1 MGCILYYRVLGENR
15 MLRKIIDK
23 IDEFIEYDNE
33 HHCFRPFVLGF
44 CTATIIAQIVV
55 LICLIIKK
63 F

>member
-1 MGCILYYRVLGENR
+1 
-15 MLRKIIDK
+15 MLKKIIDK

-44 CTATIIAQIVV
+44 CTATTITQIVV

-63 F
+63 V

>member
-1 MGCILYYRVLGENR
+1 
-15 MLRKIIDK
+15 MLKKIIDK

-33 HHCFRPFVLGF
+33 HHCFKPFVLGF
-44 CTATIIAQIVV
+44 YTATTITQIVV